1 MARLPAAL
9 PRLALL
15 ASLGTIVLAGPS
27 LAAPASSRIAT
38 VAGGGSGGFSGD
50 GGAATAALLTSPSDV
65 AAAGTGG
72 AYLIA
77 DTSNHRIRRVDAAG
91 VITTV
96 AGGDGQLN
104 QPRGVS
110 PTSDGGFLIADTG
123 NSVIRRVSPTGIMS
137 VVAGTPGVVGSGG
150 DGGPA
155 SGALLNRPEGVAAL
169 ADGSYLIAD
178 TGNDVVRLVSAT
190 GVITRV
196 AGTVSSTRATSGG
209 TFATSSSLSA
219 PARAVPLTGG
229 GGGFLVADTGNNR
242 IRKVAANGT
251 VTTIAGTGVPGSA
264 GDGGPATAAQL
275 NGPEG
280 LAVRTDGSVVI
291 ADATGERI
299 REIAPDGLIRTIAGT
314 GTLGFAGDGGDP
326 LAAQVSHPRGV
337 AVLGARLW
345 IADTF
350 NHRIRLITTTP
361 ATTDPVVP
369 ETVPEHAP
377 PGVSPPQLRR
387 SAVVTPT
394 AGRVRVRPEGASGF
408 SDLHEA
414 ANLPLGSEVDTTG
427 GTATVF
433 FVTNDAGRTATGIA
447 SQGRFVLDQPR
458 GLDRGQ
464 HAGQL
469 DLSGPLAG
477 CSTARRGPARAAAA
491 GPTARAAAAKK
502 KGRRVKVHAKGR
514 IKTRGKY
521 GSAIVRGTRWTMV
534 DRCASDPKPGTYVSV
549 TEGVVS
555 VRDFTRNRSVL
566 VKRGQ
571 TYLAP
576 AKKR

>member
-1 MARLPAAL
+1 MARTLAAL
-9 PRLALL
+9 LRLALL
-15 ASLGTIVLAGPS
+15 ASLGTIALVGTS

-65 AAAGTGG
+65 AVVGTAG

-77 DTSNHRIRRVDAAG
+77 DTSNHRVRRVDANG

-123 NSVIRRVSPTGIMS
+123 NSVIRRVSPTGVMT
-137 VVAGTPGVVGSGG
+137 VVVGTPGVVGSGG

-155 SGALLNRPEGVAAL
+155 TGALLDHPGGVAAF

-178 TGNDVVRLVSAT
+178 TGNDVVRLVSAG

-196 AGTVSSTRATSGG
+196 AGTTTSARATSGG
-209 TFATSSSLSA
+209 GFATSSSLSA
-219 PARAVPLTGG
+219 PARAIPLAGG
-229 GGGFLVADTGNNR
+229 GGGFLIADTGNNR

-251 VTTIAGTGVPGSA
+251 ITTVAGTGVPGSA

-275 NGPEG
+275 SGPEG
-280 LAVRTDGSVVI
+280 LAVRADGSVVI
-291 ADATGERI
+291 ADSTGERI
-299 REIAPDGLIRTIAGT
+299 REVAPNGVIRTIAGT
-314 GTLGFAGDGGDP
+314 GTLGFGGDGGDP
-326 LAAQVSHPRGV
+326 LAAQVSHPRSV
-337 AVLGARLW
+337 SVLGTRLW

-369 ETVPEHAP
+369 DTVPEEAP

-394 AGRVRVRPEGASGF
+394 AGEVRVRPKGASGF
-408 SDLHEA
+408 TELHEA
-414 ANLPLGSEVDTTG
+414 ANLPLGSEVDTSG

-433 FVTNDAGRTATGIA
+433 FVTNDAGATATGIA
-447 SQGRFVLDQPR
+447 SQGRFVIDQPR

-477 CSTARRGPARAAAA
+477 CTSTRRGAARAAG
-491 GPTARAAAAKK
+491 GPTARAAAKKK

-534 DRCASDPKPGTYVSV
+534 DRCASDAKPGTYVSV
-549 TEGVVS
+549 TEGIVS